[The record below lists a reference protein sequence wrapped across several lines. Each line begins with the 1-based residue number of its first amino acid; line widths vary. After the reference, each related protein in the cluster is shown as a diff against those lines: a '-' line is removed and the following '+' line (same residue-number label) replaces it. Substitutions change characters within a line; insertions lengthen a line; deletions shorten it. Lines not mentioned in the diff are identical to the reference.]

1 LTENTLTPTR
11 TQGLPGIDQL
21 DLDINAE
28 LARMTADLPPTV
40 PRIRIEHLNQGNHRM
55 YLDNG
60 ESYSQAPAQLD
71 IPGNELKGIVIAAQ
85 NIRALF
91 TDDASHPLCASI
103 RDVPTVDEP
112 LSLSCQTCE
121 HAAHRGGKCK
131 PKVRLLLLTTDG
143 QLVMFPLSA
152 TSIKH
157 WRSHLQRLSRS
168 GAPYI
173 AVVSRFTLSDVQR
186 NGYRWAEVQI
196 DFDRLI
202 TPEELETV
210 KKLRA
215 ELENWLDNGFTSD
228 YQDPGDRDS

>member
-1 LTENTLTPTR
+1 
-11 TQGLPGIDQL
+11 
-21 DLDINAE
+21 
-28 LARMTADLPPTV
+28 MTADLPPTV
-40 PRIRIEHLNQGNHRM
+40 PRIRIEHLTQGNHRM
-55 YLDNG
+55 YLDIG
-60 ESYSQAPAQLD
+60 ESYADTAVHLEVPE
-71 IPGNELKGIVIAAQ
+71 NELKGIVIAAP

-91 TDDASHPLCASI
+91 TDDATHPRCAAI
-103 RDVPTVDEP
+103 RDVTTVDEP

-121 HAAHRGGKCK
+121 HAARGGKCK
-131 PKVRLLLLTTDG
+131 PKVRLLLLTEG
-143 QLVMFPLSA
+143 GRLVMFPLSA

-157 WRSHLQRLSRS
+157 WKSHLQRLSRS

-173 AVVSRFTLSDVQR
+173 AVVSRFSLQDVQR

-210 KKLRA
+210 KKLRD
-215 ELENWLDNGFTSD
+215 ELENWLDNGFATD

>member
-1 LTENTLTPTR
+1 MTENTLTQ

-21 DLDINAE
+21 DMDVDAE

-40 PRIRIEHLNQGNHRM
+40 PRIRIEHLTQGNHRM

-60 ESYSQAPAQLD
+60 DNYGEDPAHLD
-71 IPGNELKGIVIAAQ
+71 IPSNEVKGIVIAAQ

-91 TDDASHPLCASI
+91 TDDATHPQCAAI
-103 RDVPTVDEP
+103 RDTPTVDEP
-112 LSLSCQTCE
+112 QALTCQQCE
-121 HAAHRGGKCK
+121 HAVRGGKCK
-131 PKVRLLLLTTDG
+131 PKVRLLLLTEG
-143 QLVMFPLSA
+143 GRLVMFPLSA

-157 WRSHLQRLSRS
+157 WKHHLQRLSRS

-173 AVVSRFTLSDVQR
+173 AVVSKFSLQDVQR
-186 NGYRWAEVQI
+186 NGYRWAEVMV

-202 TPEELETV
+202 TPEELVTV
-210 KKLRA
+210 KQLRDD
-215 ELENWLDNGFTSD
+215 LENWLDNGFTSD